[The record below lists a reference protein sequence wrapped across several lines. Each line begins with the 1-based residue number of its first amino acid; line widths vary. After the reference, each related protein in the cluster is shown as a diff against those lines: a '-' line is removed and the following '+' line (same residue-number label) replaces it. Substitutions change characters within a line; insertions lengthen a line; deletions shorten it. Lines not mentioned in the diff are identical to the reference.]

1 MDFAGGTYRAS
12 SSLVPYAYLT
22 NSTIVSDST
31 SAADMADG
39 GGIYHSNTTPIFIK
53 NCPVALNTAGSAP
66 DVFGHFASSA
76 SLASEGFNLISKTN
90 DSNSCALRENLDTA
104 RKRVPPEKTCF
115 RRVQFARR

>member
-53 NCPVALNTAGSAP
+53 NCPVALNTA
-66 DVFGHFASSA
+66 
-76 SLASEGFNLISKTN
+76 
-90 DSNSCALRENLDTA
+90 
-104 RKRVPPEKTCF
+104 
-115 RRVQFARR
+115 